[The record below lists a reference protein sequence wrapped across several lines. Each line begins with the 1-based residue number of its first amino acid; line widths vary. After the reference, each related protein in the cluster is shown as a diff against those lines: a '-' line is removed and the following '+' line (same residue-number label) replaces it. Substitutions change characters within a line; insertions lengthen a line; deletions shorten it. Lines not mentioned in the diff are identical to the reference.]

1 MSIKDRVDFIMG
13 GMTEHEAEIFLLS
26 LSDAKHARISRN
38 AATIL
43 AGMMGISESM
53 ARVHIE
59 KFAGQE
65 FEETAVEYAI
75 AIEAEVSKQLAYRE
89 GSDGN

>member
-43 AGMMGISESM
+43 AGWMGGSHTQGNMIFLS
-53 ARVHIE
+53 V
-59 KFAGQE
+59 QD
-65 FEETAVEYAI
+65 AI
-75 AIEAEVSKQLAYRE
+75 ALEAEVSKRLADRE
-89 GSDGN
+89 ESA